1 MYNLN
6 NIVEEQMLY
15 VHTNG
20 EWQEDTT
27 ELFLSNI
34 IKEKKQSS
42 CQLWGKKI
50 IIYFYHLD
58 LSFIN

>member
-6 NIVEEQMLY
+6 NIVEEQILY

-20 EWQEDTT
+20 EWQEDTI

-34 IKEKKQSS
+34 VKEKKQNHPVSCEEKRLSS
-42 CQLWGKKI
+42 TFITW
-50 IIYFYHLD
+50 IYPL
-58 LSFIN
+58 